1 MFVRLCFF
9 SLSLSLKREMKS
21 SNTNALT
28 VITCQKVFIEVPVYD
43 TVYESVLMK
52 ETNYFFYLWRFLV
65 GEAGK
70 SVNVNFHPHWKLF
83 R

>member
-1 MFVRLCFF
+1 
-9 SLSLSLKREMKS
+9 MKS

-52 ETNYFFYLWRFLV
+52 ETNYFFYLW
-65 GEAGK
+65 
-70 SVNVNFHPHWKLF
+70 
-83 R
+83 